1 MISVRRPAFIAR
13 STLPDRWQTISRWPH
28 HLSCSC
34 RVQKDRDE
42 GIYFFFFF
50 SSLFPSTSLISLS
63 RHGGAERQKTAT
75 WLSMAP
81 ARSASRPKANE
92 EWGAGAWGGGQMN
105 KKGIYSKNLHL
116 SCFCIKKQT
125 WQEMG
130 IQYYGQ
136 AAHQMGVG
144 FISVAHPPS
153 PQLPSIHPSLP
164 PSHPLPPL
172 LFASYPRHVSFSLT
186 GQLHQKCPKELG
198 ILLWTERNSSF
209 KLFDWFSRCLLFCF
223 FSYSSSYS
231 LHLFIY
237 LFIFFFF
244 YWAHYLQ
251 YGAQDENTHTHK
263 YTELNS
269 ISASDGHFWQNTK
282 CIS

>member
-1 MISVRRPAFIAR
+1 MGGQSDKKQPPDYPWHRLEVLPGQKQTR
-13 STLPDRWQTISRWPH
+13 S
-28 HLSCSC
+28 
-34 RVQKDRDE
+34 
-42 GIYFFFFF
+42 
-50 SSLFPSTSLISLS
+50 
-63 RHGGAERQKTAT
+63 GGLER
-75 WLSMAP
+75 
-81 ARSASRPKANE
+81 
-92 EWGAGAWGGGQMN
+92 GGGGQMN

-209 KLFDWFSRCLLFCF
+209 KLFD
-223 FSYSSSYS
+223 
-231 LHLFIY
+231 
-237 LFIFFFF
+237 
-244 YWAHYLQ
+244 
-251 YGAQDENTHTHK
+251 
-263 YTELNS
+263 
-269 ISASDGHFWQNTK
+269 
-282 CIS
+282 